1 MRILID
7 ATPLLLR
14 SAGVKNYTYY
24 WIQNLWQQARND
36 RILTF
41 PPLASLGPLNHER
54 SIAGAARTYLHLGR
68 IFAANAAPWIPLLR
82 WTMPK
87 ADVFHVSNQI
97 RFPPKGVK
105 LTATIYDMTCRLM
118 PELHTAANIQADES
132 LAKNVLARAD
142 RLIAISENSRQDAVR
157 LLGLDAER
165 IEVIYPGV
173 PEVYFGAQARP
184 AEQPYVLYLGTIEP
198 RKNVDTLLDAWS
210 GFRLRGDFDLVIA
223 GASGWSGEKTMARL
237 ASRPPGVR
245 YLGYVPEDE
254 LPGLMAGASAFIYP
268 SLYEGFGFPVAQAM
282 AAGVP
287 VITSNTSCLPEVAGE
302 GGAVGGPSQR
312 GGNSSGDGETAHVA
326 GVAARAA
333 HGGHGA
339 GASGISVGDMRAQEP
354 GVFLAGVLPMIR
366 HFTVHNDH
374 FGRDPAFQSAYQR
387 GLRAAIGMI
396 RKGSTA

>member
-1 MRILID
+1 MQILID

-36 RILTF
+36 RILTL
-41 PPLASLGPLNHER
+41 PALASLGPLNHER
-54 SIAGAARTYLHLGR
+54 SIAGSVRTYMHLGR
-68 IFAANAAPWIPLLR
+68 VFAANAVPSLPLLR

-97 RFPPKGVK
+97 RYPPKGVK
-105 LTATIYDMTCRLM
+105 LTATIYDMTVRLM
-118 PELHTAANIQADES
+118 PELHTAANIQADEN
-132 LAKNVLARAD
+132 LAKNVLARGD
-142 RLIAISENSRQDAVR
+142 RLIAISENSRQDAAR
-157 LLGLDAER
+157 LLGLNADK

-184 AEQPYVLYLGTIEP
+184 SEQPYVLYLGTIEP

-210 GFRLRGDFDLVIA
+210 GFRFRGDFDLVIA
-223 GASGWSGEKTMARL
+223 GASGWAGEKTLARL

-254 LPGLMAGASAFIYP
+254 LPGLMAGASAFVYP

-287 VITSNTSCLPEVAGE
+287 VLTSNNSCLPEITGDAAILVNPMSAAGIAA
-302 GGAVGGPSQR
+302 AVTRMLESEPLLA
-312 GGNSSGDGETAHVA
+312 DL
-326 GVAARAA
+326 AAR
-333 HGGHGA
+333 
-339 GASGISVGDMRAQEP
+339 
-354 GVFLAGVLPMIR
+354 
-366 HFTVHNDH
+366 
-374 FGRDPAFQSAYQR
+374 GRT
-387 GLRAAIGMI
+387 RAAIPHHA
-396 RKGSTA
+396 RVCDVSVRLSVSRRTRRAVAR

>member
-7 ATPLLLR
+7 ATPLFLR

-36 RILTF
+36 RILTL
-41 PPLASLGPLNHER
+41 PALASLGPLHHER

-68 IFAANAAPWIPLLR
+68 VFAANAAPSLPLLR

-118 PELHTAANIQADES
+118 PELHTAANIQADEN
-132 LAKNVLARAD
+132 LARNVLARAD
-142 RLIAISENSRQDAVR
+142 RLIAISENSRQDAAR
-157 LLGLDAER
+157 LLGLDADR

-173 PEVYFGAQARP
+173 PEVYFGAQPRP
-184 AEQPYVLYLGTIEP
+184 SEQPYVLYLGAIEP

-210 GFRLRGDFDLVIA
+210 SFRLRGDFDLVIA
-223 GASGWSGEKTMARL
+223 GASGWAGEKTLARL
-237 ASRPPGVR
+237 AARPAGVR
-245 YLGYVPEDE
+245 YFGYVAEDE
-254 LPGLMAGASAFIYP
+254 LPGLIAGASAFIYP

-302 GGAVGGPSQR
+302 GALFVDPRSAAEIQAAMEKLLTSPALQQELR
-312 GGNSSGDGETAHVA
+312 TA
-326 GVAARAA
+326 GLARAKREYRWEICA
-333 HGGHGA
+333 
-339 GASGISVGDMRAQEP
+339 
-354 GVFLAGVLPMIR
+354 
-366 HFTVHNDH
+366 
-374 FGRDPAFQSAYQR
+374 
-387 GLRAAIGMI
+387 
-396 RKGSTA
+396 RKSLEFFARV

>member
-7 ATPLLLR
+7 ATPLFLR

-36 RILTF
+36 RILTL
-41 PPLASLGPLNHER
+41 PALASLGPLHHER
-54 SIAGAARTYLHLGR
+54 SIAGAAQTYLHLGR
-68 IFAANAAPWIPLLR
+68 VFAANAAPSLPLLR

-97 RFPPKGVK
+97 RFPPKGMK

-118 PELHTAANIQADES
+118 PELHTAANIQADEN

-142 RLIAISENSRQDAVR
+142 RLIAISENSRQDAAR
-157 LLGLDAER
+157 LLGLDADR

-173 PEVYFGAQARP
+173 PEVYFGAQPRP
-184 AEQPYVLYLGTIEP
+184 SEQPYVLYLGAIEP

-210 GFRLRGDFDLVIA
+210 SFRLRGDFDLVIA
-223 GASGWSGEKTMARL
+223 GASGWAGEKTLARL
-237 ASRPPGVR
+237 AARPASVR
-245 YLGYVPEDE
+245 YLGYVAEDE
-254 LPGLMAGASAFIYP
+254 LPGLIAGASAFIYP

-302 GGAVGGPSQR
+302 GALFVDPRSAAEIQAAMER
-312 GGNSSGDGETAHVA
+312 LLTSPELQQQLRTA
-326 GVAARAA
+326 GLARAKREYRWEVCA
-333 HGGHGA
+333 
-339 GASGISVGDMRAQEP
+339 
-354 GVFLAGVLPMIR
+354 
-366 HFTVHNDH
+366 
-374 FGRDPAFQSAYQR
+374 
-387 GLRAAIGMI
+387 
-396 RKGSTA
+396 RKSLEFFARV